1 MSGDRNSRPGRP
13 RQRAPIG
20 PDTGAGNNFDRRAAL
35 FSGSLVRCPTCC
47 YSVPIMAKQLLI
59 TLAVA
64 AIVVL
69 IARMKRARTEARSAP
84 RPSPDAIGS
93 SSRTTSMIVGYSLAA
108 IMILTTAG
116 ISWMRYQEAN
126 TIVSVEVLDT
136 RSGQRTVYQVRRK
149 ELGEREFRTVDGRVV
164 SLGASDRMER
174 IE

>member
-1 MSGDRNSRPGRP
+1 M
-13 RQRAPIG
+13 I
-20 PDTGAGNNFDRRAAL
+20 
-35 FSGSLVRCPTCC
+35 
-47 YSVPIMAKQLLI
+47 KQLLI

-64 AIVVL
+64 AIVVV
-69 IARMKRARTEARSAP
+69 IARMKRGRSVKRAAP
-84 RPSPDAIGS
+84 PQHTAPTQP

-108 IMILTTAG
+108 IMILATAG

-126 TIVSVEVLDT
+126 AIVRVEVLDT
-136 RSGQRTVYQVRRK
+136 RSGERTVYQVRRK

>member
-1 MSGDRNSRPGRP
+1 MSVDRNSRPGRP
-13 RQRAPIG
+13 RQRATIG

-35 FSGSLVRCPTCC
+35 FSGSLVRYPTCC

-84 RPSPDAIGS
+84 RPSPDA
-93 SSRTTSMIVGYSLAA
+93 
-108 IMILTTAG
+108 
-116 ISWMRYQEAN
+116 
-126 TIVSVEVLDT
+126 IVSVEVLDT

>member
-1 MSGDRNSRPGRP
+1 
-13 RQRAPIG
+13 
-20 PDTGAGNNFDRRAAL
+20 
-35 FSGSLVRCPTCC
+35 
-47 YSVPIMAKQLLI
+47 
-59 TLAVA
+59 
-64 AIVVL
+64 
-69 IARMKRARTEARSAP
+69 
-84 RPSPDAIGS
+84 
-93 SSRTTSMIVGYSLAA
+93 MIVGYSLAA